1 MRCDELMTTEIE
13 IVGIGETVGDAA
25 RKMRDANI
33 GFIPVCQSD
42 GSPLGTLTDR
52 DIAIRVVAEDRPAT
66 TAVEEVMSTELVAC
80 KTNDDILRAQE
91 LMRVNLVNRILCLD
105 EAGRL
110 AGILSVSD
118 FAQYDD
124 EQRVGALAR
133 DIAARETST
142 H

>member
-25 RKMRDANI
+25 RKMRDANV

-66 TAVEEVMSTELVAC
+66 TPVEEVMSTELVSC

-91 LMRVNLVNRILCLD
+91 LMRVNLVNRILCVD

-110 AGILSVSD
+110 AGILSLSD

-133 DIAARETST
+133 DIASRETST